1 MNLTETIEWKSMEW
15 ILVCF
20 SSFLSCRPVIFQLK
34 ASPVEISGTNKYRI
48 LNHVFIF
55 FDHQN
60 NSFLPLSSTVGNR
73 IRIFGMEV
81 KKNVFANT
89 PTLFNF
95 ACCPIVPF
103 ILVSI
108 CSEFSEASEGV
119 GWGFRGLYP
128 SEPPRNPQ
136 ATPSEVRPG
145 EDQVKT
151 RQRPKTNW
159 ISPIPTRTFGAYGPV
174 KSEN

>member
-1 MNLTETIEWKSMEW
+1 MAG

-48 LNHVFIF
+48 LNHVFIL

-73 IRIFGMEV
+73 IRIFGMEG
-81 KKNVFANT
+81 KQNVFANT
-89 PTLFNF
+89 HTLFKI
-95 ACCPIVPF
+95 ACCPIHPL
-103 ILVSI
+103 IPVSI
-108 CSEFSEASEGV
+108 SWEFSEGFEGV

-128 SEPPRNPQ
+128 SEPPANPQ
-136 ATPSEVRPG
+136 ATPRQPPG
-145 EDQVKT
+145 KCEEM
-151 RQRPKTNW
+151 TNE
-159 ISPIPTRTFGAYGPV
+159 
-174 KSEN
+174 K